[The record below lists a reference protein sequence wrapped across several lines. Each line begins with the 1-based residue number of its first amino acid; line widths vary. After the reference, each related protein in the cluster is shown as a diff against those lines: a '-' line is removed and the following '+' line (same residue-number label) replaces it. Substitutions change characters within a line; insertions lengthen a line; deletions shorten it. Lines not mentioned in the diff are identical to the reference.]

1 MVPSSLLPEDMHMM
15 ATLLGEDEVFGSHIN
30 AHHLEQV
37 SLYADVLL
45 SPSNVIARV
54 A

>member
-1 MVPSSLLPEDMHMM
+1 M

-30 AHHLEQV
+30 NARHLEQV
-37 SLYADVLL
+37 SLYADLLL
-45 SPSNVIARV
+45 SPSNVIAHV